1 MSREK
6 PEMFK
11 WKETEL
17 AGRKGVMKS
26 VKTLRA
32 EAYL

>member
-1 MSREK
+1 MEYLLIFREE

-17 AGRKGVMKS
+17 AGRNGVMK
-26 VKTLRA
+26 KG
-32 EAYL
+32 